1 MKNNRKVCLYDLE
14 QLALIIKTKSGVT
27 YFNQAGGDAC
37 MQPSVEGIFTFIEDD
52 TKDALNFLMKYT
64 LNKTNLTNEDAD
76 YIDVYFQGNRN
87 TNFLS
92 IDRHRLS
99 ESMEA
104 WINVNICYQENSRT
118 SFEGFIENE
127 GVLTWS
133 NSD

>member
-1 MKNNRKVCLYDLE
+1 
-14 QLALIIKTKSGVT
+14 
-27 YFNQAGGDAC
+27 

-76 YIDVYFQGNRN
+76 YIDLYFQGNRN

-104 WINVNICYQENSRT
+104 WLNVNIYYQENSRI
-118 SFEGFIENE
+118 SFEGFTENE